1 MTHEA
6 NTRELRM
13 ALKATIY
20 KVNLGIA
27 DMDRGLYADQQIT
40 IARHPSETDERMML
54 RLLALGLHRPV
65 DETNGMLD
73 FAKGLWDT
81 DEPDLWHKDLTGRV
95 VHWIEV
101 GQPDDKRLMK
111 ASGRAERVTVLSYTH
126 STPIWWNSI
135 AGKVSRAP
143 NLEVWQVLP
152 EQSQALAGLAQR
164 GMQLQLS
171 VQDGTAWVSETLGA
185 VEVTPIRLHPA

>member
-1 MTHEA
+1 
-6 NTRELRM
+6 M

-27 DMDRGLYADQQIT
+27 DMDRGVYADQQVT

-54 RLLALGLHRPV
+54 RLLALGLYRPAS
-65 DETNGMLD
+65 DANGMLE

-81 DEPDLWHKDLTGRV
+81 DEPDLWHKDLTGRIL
-95 VHWIEV
+95 HWIEV
-101 GQPDDKRLMK
+101 GQPDDKRLLK
-111 ASGRAERVTVLSYTH
+111 ACGRAERVTVICFSAASH
-126 STPIWWNSI
+126 IWWSGI
-135 AGKVSRAP
+135 AGKVSRAA
-143 NLEVWQVLP
+143 NLEVWRIAA

-185 VEVTPIRLHPA
+185 VEVTPTRLHPA

>member
-1 MTHEA
+1 
-6 NTRELRM
+6 M

-27 DMDRGLYADQQIT
+27 DMDRGVYADQQVT

-54 RLLALGLHRPV
+54 RLLALGLYRPAS
-65 DETNGMLD
+65 DANGMLE

-81 DEPDLWHKDLTGRV
+81 DEPDLWHKGLTGRIL
-95 VHWIEV
+95 HWIEV
-101 GQPDDKRLMK
+101 GQPDDKRLLK
-111 ASGRAERVTVLSYTH
+111 ACGRAERVTVICFSA
-126 STPIWWNSI
+126 SCPIWWSGI
-135 AGKVSRAP
+135 AGKVSRAA
-143 NLEVWQVLP
+143 NLEVWRIAA

-171 VQDGTAWVSETLGA
+171 MQDGTVWVSETLGA
-185 VEVTPIRLHPA
+185 VEVTPTRLHPA

>member
-1 MTHEA
+1 
-6 NTRELRM
+6 M
-13 ALKATIY
+13 ALKAIIY
-20 KVNLGIA
+20 KVNMGIA
-27 DMDRGLYADQQIT
+27 DMDRGVYADQQVT

-65 DETNGMLD
+65 NDANGPLE

-95 VHWIEV
+95 LHWVEI
-101 GQPDDKRLMK
+101 GQPDDKRLLK
-111 ASGRAERVTVLSYTH
+111 ACGRAERVTVICFSA
-126 STPIWWNSI
+126 SAPIWWAGI
-135 AGKVSRAP
+135 AGKVSRAA
-143 NLEVWQVLP
+143 NLAVWRIVP

-171 VQDGTAWVSETLGA
+171 VQDGTAWVTETLGA
-185 VEVTPIRLHPA
+185 VEVTPLRLHPA

>member
-1 MTHEA
+1 
-6 NTRELRM
+6 M

-27 DMDRGLYADQQIT
+27 DMDRGVYAEQQVT

-54 RLLALGLHRPV
+54 RLLALGLHRPAN
-65 DETNGMLD
+65 DEQGSLE

-81 DEPDLWHKDLTGRV
+81 DEPDLWQRDLTGRIL
-95 VHWIEV
+95 HWVEV
-101 GQPDDKRLMK
+101 GQPDEKRLLK
-111 ASGRAERVTVLSYTH
+111 ACGRAERVTVLCFSA
-126 STPIWWNSI
+126 SAALWWSGI
-135 AGKVSRAP
+135 AGKVSRAG
-143 NLEVWQVLP
+143 NLEVWRIAS

-164 GMQLQLS
+164 GMQLRFS

-185 VEVTPIRLHPA
+185 VEVTPVRLHPA